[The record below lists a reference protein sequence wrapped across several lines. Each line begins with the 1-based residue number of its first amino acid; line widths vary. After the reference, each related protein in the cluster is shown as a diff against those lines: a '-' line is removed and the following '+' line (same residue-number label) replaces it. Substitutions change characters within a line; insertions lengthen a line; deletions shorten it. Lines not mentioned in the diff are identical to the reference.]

1 MDDAPLSSDGSPDN
15 SDLPVSPRK
24 PPRNQRLGRGL
35 KNMLRQPET
44 AEQASDCDVASS
56 ATVVVEEPTA
66 KASAKGRIVH
76 DEAAPT
82 DVNSPNESGI
92 KSDTPANEASNLSK
106 KMKPS
111 TTAGVVE
118 DAVSLFASYDDRFA
132 SLSGQLEAACNLLA
146 DQRALEVR
154 RARRSSHIA
163 WAAVAVFV
171 ILGMIGLWRA
181 GETIGGQRTEIRQ
194 INTQASLLSG
204 QLSTSSERIAEL
216 RTNLNSAAAAQSNL
230 RSELNDMRS
239 ALTKANLVIDQ
250 WMERA
255 HSVEETQAD
264 QTKKTSP
271 KAE

>member
-1 MDDAPLSSDGSPDN
+1 MDDAPLSSDSSPDN

-24 PPRNQRLGRGL
+24 PARNQRLGRGL

-44 AEQASDCDVASS
+44 AEQANDRDEDCS
-56 ATVVVEEPTA
+56 TIVVVEEATG
-66 KASAKGRIVH
+66 KALGKGRIVH
-76 DEAAPT
+76 DEVARPT
-82 DVNSPNESGI
+82 VASPNETGE
-92 KSDTPANEASNLSK
+92 KSDTPADEASNLSK
-106 KMKPS
+106 KMKTS

-163 WAAVAVFV
+163 WSAVAVFV
-171 ILGMIGLWRA
+171 IIGMIGLWRA

-194 INTQASLLSG
+194 LNTQASLLSG
-204 QLSTSSERIAEL
+204 QLSTAGEQIAEL
-216 RTNLNSAAAAQSNL
+216 QTDLDSEAAAQSTL

-255 HSVEETQAD
+255 HSVQGTQAD
-264 QTKKTSP
+264 QTTKGSV